1 MKTRK
6 PTTFGK
12 LRTIRTLGGK
22 TLRID
27 IEGGSYVII
36 KKINNA
42 WRVLLN
48 NKVLD
53 FSGSYSEC
61 VQYAWKVV
69 QLIDCDMR
77 VA

>member
-27 IEGGSYVII
+27 IEGGSYVTI
-36 KKINNA
+36 KKINNV
-42 WRVLLN
+42 WKVLLN
-48 NKVLD
+48 NRVLD
-53 FSGSYSEC
+53 YDGDFRAC
-61 VQYAWKVV
+61 VSYAWKVV
-69 QLIDCDMR
+69 QWVDCDMFT
-77 VA
+77 

>member
-27 IEGGSYVII
+27 IENGSYVTI
-36 KKINNA
+36 KKTNSA
-42 WRVLLN
+42 WSVLLN
-48 NKVLD
+48 NKILD
-53 FSGSYSEC
+53 FEGDFREC
-61 VQYAWKVV
+61 VSYAWKVV
-69 QLIDCDMR
+69 QWVDCDMFT
-77 VA
+77 